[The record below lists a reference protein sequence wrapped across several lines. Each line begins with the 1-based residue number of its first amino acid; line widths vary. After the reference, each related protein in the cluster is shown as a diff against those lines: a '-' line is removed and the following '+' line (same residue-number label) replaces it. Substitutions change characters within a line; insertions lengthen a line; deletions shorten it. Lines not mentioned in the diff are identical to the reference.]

1 MKKYI
6 LFFFAPICWSNII
19 AQNQLPELNQC
30 LVIKSGD
37 GLEVQYDVSDTDNA
51 QLEIKCKV
59 FSNSTTN
66 KYAEIPIQMITG
78 DIGFPVSIG
87 NNKKL
92 TIRFVDPSIL
102 PSDIIVH
109 LTASDREVLNI
120 ADILNQV
127 NVQRIDSTLN
137 VLQGKRNVTTDP
149 IFLNKS
155 RDYIKSQSKAFLQ
168 TNELAFSTPQ
178 YSCINFEATKWGYQ
192 NPEQIH
198 IVDAHYDTYNQAP
211 GADDNG
217 SGVVGVLEILRILST
232 YECKRSIRYL
242 FFDLE
247 EAGLIGSNIYLN
259 NQIGKSDII
268 KSVINFEMI
277 GYYTD
282 KPNTQDLPAG
292 FNLLFPDAYN
302 EVINNQRRG
311 DFITNV
317 GNTNSNSLIAS
328 FKNAAQTH
336 VNSLKVISLEVPGTG
351 TIVPDLRRSDHANF
365 WDKNIPALM
374 ITDGANFRNKNYH
387 TSRDS
392 MQYLDLNFMSAVIK
406 ASIATLIDLAGAE
419 HATSIDLT
427 YQNPNSNQAPKNES
441 PKIKI
446 FQKVLS
452 IQNIRESNHLNWN
465 IYNTEGHLIKDNH
478 SGNDPVHIDLNHI
491 SPGVYYLYINQDGA
505 INTFKFIITP

>member
-6 LFFFAPICWSNII
+6 LFFFAPICLSNII

-37 GLEVQYDVSDTDNA
+37 GLKVQYDVSDTDNA

-92 TIRFVDPSIL
+92 TIHFVDPNVL

-109 LTASDREVLNI
+109 LTASDREALNI

-192 NPEQIH
+192 NPDQIH

-232 YECKRSIRYL
+232 YECK
-242 FFDLE
+242 
-247 EAGLIGSNIYLN
+247 
-259 NQIGKSDII
+259 
-268 KSVINFEMI
+268 
-277 GYYTD
+277 
-282 KPNTQDLPAG
+282 
-292 FNLLFPDAYN
+292 
-302 EVINNQRRG
+302 
-311 DFITNV
+311 
-317 GNTNSNSLIAS
+317 
-328 FKNAAQTH
+328 
-336 VNSLKVISLEVPGTG
+336 
-351 TIVPDLRRSDHANF
+351 
-365 WDKNIPALM
+365 
-374 ITDGANFRNKNYH
+374 
-387 TSRDS
+387 
-392 MQYLDLNFMSAVIK
+392 
-406 ASIATLIDLAGAE
+406 
-419 HATSIDLT
+419 
-427 YQNPNSNQAPKNES
+427 
-441 PKIKI
+441 
-446 FQKVLS
+446 
-452 IQNIRESNHLNWN
+452 
-465 IYNTEGHLIKDNH
+465 
-478 SGNDPVHIDLNHI
+478 
-491 SPGVYYLYINQDGA
+491 
-505 INTFKFIITP
+505 

>member
-1 MKKYI
+1 M
-6 LFFFAPICWSNII
+6 
-19 AQNQLPELNQC
+19 
-30 LVIKSGD
+30 
-37 GLEVQYDVSDTDNA
+37 
-51 QLEIKCKV
+51 
-59 FSNSTTN
+59 
-66 KYAEIPIQMITG
+66 
-78 DIGFPVSIG
+78 
-87 NNKKL
+87 
-92 TIRFVDPSIL
+92 
-102 PSDIIVH
+102 
-109 LTASDREVLNI
+109 
-120 ADILNQV
+120 
-127 NVQRIDSTLN
+127 
-137 VLQGKRNVTTDP
+137 
-149 IFLNKS
+149 
-155 RDYIKSQSKAFLQ
+155 
-168 TNELAFSTPQ
+168 
-178 YSCINFEATKWGYQ
+178 
-192 NPEQIH
+192 
-198 IVDAHYDTYNQAP
+198 DAHYDTYNQAP

-317 GNTNSNSLIAS
+317 GNTNSSSLIAS

-387 TSRDS
+387 TVRDS
-392 MQYLDLNFMSAVIK
+392 IQYLDLNFMSAVIK

-419 HATSIDLT
+419 HATSIDLS
-427 YQNPNSNQAPKNES
+427 YQNPNSNQTPKNDVL
-441 PKIKI
+441 KINI

-491 SPGVYYLYINQDGA
+491 PPGVYYLYINQDGA